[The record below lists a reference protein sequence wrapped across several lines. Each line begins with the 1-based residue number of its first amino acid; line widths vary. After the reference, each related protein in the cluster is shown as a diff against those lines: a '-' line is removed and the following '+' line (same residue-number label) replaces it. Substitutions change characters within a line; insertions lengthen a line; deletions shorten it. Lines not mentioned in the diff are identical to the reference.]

1 MVRYFRVP
9 IVLAL
14 VLAAAPLLAQGL
26 DPRTPAG
33 QLAACGG
40 AANWQA
46 IGYMDFTVSIATP
59 SGTEGP
65 WNYRWDRRNNFLRMS
80 GPGPGGAKL
89 DMVLEIASRSG
100 GGWSNGRQISGAAL
114 ANAVNWTLQR
124 FGEDVLWLTF
134 PLEWGA
140 AGVTVSPLPDV
151 QGEGGAMVPATKVM
165 SRTGTWTVQ
174 LDPATGRITKTVFA
188 RRGSGAL
195 DIRWE
200 DWKPF
205 GGVYFALKRTI
216 QETQEVVTVAVNE
229 VAAASPPGAF

>member
-1 MVRYFRVP
+1 MVKSFRIP
-9 IVLAL
+9 IVLLL
-14 VLAAAPLLAQGL
+14 VLAAAPLLAQQP

-46 IGYMDFTVSIATP
+46 IGYMDFTVSITTP
-59 SGTEGP
+59 TGSEGP

-89 DMVLEIASRSG
+89 DMVLEIASRTG
-100 GGWSNGRQISGAAL
+100 GGWRDGRQISGAAL
-114 ANAVNWTLQR
+114 TDAVNWTLQR

-140 AGVTVSPLPDV
+140 AGVTVSPLPDE
-151 QGEGGAMVPATKVM
+151 QGSGDAMVPATKVT
-165 SRTGTWTVQ
+165 SRTGTWDVQ
-174 LDPATGRITKTVFA
+174 LDPSTGRVAKTVFT
-188 RRGSGAL
+188 RRGSGQL

-205 GGVYFALKRTI
+205 DGVYFALKRSI
-216 QETQEVVTVAVNE
+216 QETQEVVTVTVNQ
-229 VAAASPPGAF
+229 VAASSPPGAF

>member
-1 MVRYFRVP
+1 MARYLRIPVA
-9 IVLAL
+9 LAL
-14 VLAAAPLLAQGL
+14 VLAAAPLLAQQP

-46 IGYMDFTVSIATP
+46 IGYMEFTVSITTP

-65 WNYRWDRRNNFLRMS
+65 WNYRWDRRNNFLRMT
-80 GPGPGGAKL
+80 GPGPHGGRL

-100 GGWSNGRQISGAAL
+100 GGWRDGRQISGTAL
-114 ANAVNWTLQR
+114 ADAVNWTVQR

-134 PLEWGA
+134 PLEWSA
-140 AGVTVSPLPDV
+140 AGVKVSPLPDET
-151 QGEGGAMVPATKVM
+151 GADGGKVPAVRVT
-165 SRTGTWTVQ
+165 STTGTWDVQ
-174 LDPATGRITKTVFA
+174 LDPATGRITKSVFE

-195 DIRWE
+195 TIRWE
-200 DWKPF
+200 DWKQF

-216 QETQEVVTVAVNE
+216 EETQETVNVTVDQ
-229 VAAASPPGAF
+229 VAETAPAGTF